1 MATHCSRTT
10 RELADRCE
18 SFTCALSHYLYLN
31 MTALVASPLSEP
43 TSLQSIL
50 GTTTRLPPLLS
61 RLPTAL
67 LASPSSPPTPVSAS
81 TAALPVGYTQSH
93 LPSIDPSSLALHY
106 ALYKFQVTNLEK
118 YARLPYEE
126 AFNWKDLLLPE
137 ELEREW

>member
-1 MATHCSRTT
+1 
-10 RELADRCE
+10 
-18 SFTCALSHYLYLN
+18 
-31 MTALVASPLSEP
+31 MTALASSPLLEP

-50 GTTTRLPPLLS
+50 VTITRLPPLLS

-67 LASPSSPPTPVSAS
+67 LAFPASPPAPVSTS
-81 TAALPVGYTQSH
+81 TAALPVGYTQSR

-106 ALYKFQVTNLEK
+106 ALYKFQVTNLEN

-126 AFNWKDLLLPE
+126 AFNWQDLLLPE